1 MRATQPALAR
11 GVLVVAAVL
20 ATLGLAELAVRLVVP
35 PSASQVLRGLH
46 RATPDRPWLYEMVPG
61 VRRVD
66 PASGVAYAV
75 NAQGFRDR
83 DLARAKPAG
92 TFRIALIGDS
102 VSFGYGVDLESTF
115 ARQLESHLTATGGTP
130 RFEVLN
136 LGVSGYNPYT
146 ESELLRGVALGYA
159 PDLVLVQFCIN
170 DLNDPTM
177 HFDTQTRLA
186 LGGLPD
192 DAFPDPARRVR
203 VARSDAADGIASRAC
218 AWSRLCRLATEALGA
233 GPDPSTLVAALAPHE
248 NPSPAEIA
256 WLERLYARMADETRA
271 RGGEL
276 AVVVF
281 PWATQ
286 LADGAPVALQEA
298 LAQLGTRNGVQVIDL
313 LPAFRRAAVA
323 APDEP
328 LFLDLWHPTA
338 RGQQVAAEATL
349 DALACAGRLPG
360 LAARCAR

>member
-1 MRATQPALAR
+1 MSATKPALAR
-11 GVLVVAAVL
+11 VVLVLAAVL
-20 ATLGLAELAVRLVVP
+20 VTLGLAELVVRLVVP

-46 RATPDRPWLYEMVPG
+46 RAAPDQPWLYEMVPG
-61 VRRVD
+61 ARRSD
-66 PASGVAYAV
+66 PSSGVVYAV
-75 NAQGFRDR
+75 NADGFRDR
-83 DLARAKPAG
+83 DHARVKPAG

-102 VSFGYGVDLESTF
+102 VSFGYGVGLESTF
-115 ARQLESHLTATGGTP
+115 ARQLESRLATEGDAP

-146 ESELLRGVALGYA
+146 EAELLRGVALGYA

-192 DAFPDPARRVR
+192 DAFPDPTRRAR
-203 VARSDAADGIASRAC
+203 DASSAGGEGIASRAC
-218 AWSRLCRLATEALGA
+218 AWSRLCQLATEALGA
-233 GPDPSTLVAALAPHE
+233 GPDQSTLVEALAPHE

-276 AVVVF
+276 VVVVF

-286 LADGAPVALQEA
+286 LAAGAPVALQEA
-298 LAQLGTRNGVQVIDL
+298 LAQLGARKGVQVIDL